1 MHVFFIISDC
11 GWCVIVFFKKNFM
24 APFYGWGSTT
34 SRLQPLRGGSLLF
47 TIQFPGI
54 SGTHFIDL
62 GRMKGWVNLGT
73 TQWFWTWDPF
83 MFHCH
88 FRFNSYPS
96 VINTFINVFIKK
108 LSEIFSFCSFE
119 ECGKEISVGLV
130 ITVIKFLTLNLTL
143 IWI

>member
-1 MHVFFIISDC
+1 MLENLIFDRTISAIDMKKLLKVFAIVIRSCMYFSSFLIVD
-11 GWCVIVFFKKNFM
+11 GVIV
-24 APFYGWGSTT
+24 
-34 SRLQPLRGGSLLF
+34 
-47 TIQFPGI
+47 
-54 SGTHFIDL
+54 
-62 GRMKGWVNLGT
+62 
-73 TQWFWTWDPF
+73 F

-88 FRFNSYPS
+88 LRFNSYPS

-143 IWI
+143 I